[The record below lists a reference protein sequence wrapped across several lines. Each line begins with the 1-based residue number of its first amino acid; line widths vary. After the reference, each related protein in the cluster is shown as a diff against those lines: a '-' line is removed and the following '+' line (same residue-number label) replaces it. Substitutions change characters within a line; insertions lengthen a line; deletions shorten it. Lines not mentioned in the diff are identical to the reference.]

1 MVGENYSMAWVC
13 GIDPGVCSSFAF
25 YNGKELIIYDIPTKV
40 KNKNIT
46 RHSSMRKRIDVYG
59 AVNLIRRF
67 VKEHGAVKFGII
79 EDVHSM
85 TQDGHVGAFTFGRT
99 VGNLEAILNCSN
111 IEIIAISPSVWKP
124 QMGLNSDKHRSLAL
138 AKEKFPN
145 YIHYFERYKFH
156 NRAES
161 ALLAWLGYKKFFVT
175 ESPEKPLVINDA
187 KNKNQVTSDV
197 PSLTLETANHS
208 LLD

>member
-1 MVGENYSMAWVC
+1 MAWIVGC
-13 GIDPGVCSSFAF
+13 DPGITSSYAF
-25 YNGKELIIYDIPTKV
+25 YDGKQLIIKDIPTKV

-46 RHSSMRKRIDVYG
+46 RHSSMRRRIDIYG
-59 AVNLIRRF
+59 CIGIFRQF
-67 VKEHGAVKFGII
+67 IKEHGAIKFAIT

-85 TQDGHVGAFTFGRT
+85 PQDGHVGAFTFGRT
-99 VGNLEAILNCSN
+99 VGNLEALFSSFN

-124 QMGLNSDKHRSLAL
+124 QMGLNSNKNRSLAL
-138 AKEKFPN
+138 AKETFPN